1 MIKIFDYRFLKKP
14 KVSVIISAYNNNG
27 FLEKSLK
34 SILNQN
40 FRNFEIIIAN
50 DGSTDNTSK
59 IILALLKK
67 SRKSF
72 MFIDSQK
79 NYGLPYMLNKCI
91 FNSRGE
97 YISRHDVD
105 DISLINRLRIQS
117 KFLDTNKSI
126 DVVGTG
132 AFYINQKKKKKK
144 NFYARTKFK
153 YKKKF
158 FL

>member
-34 SILNQN
+34 SIVNQN

-50 DGSTDNTSK
+50 DGSTDSTSK

-72 MFIDSQK
+72 MFIDSKK

-91 FNSRGE
+91 FNSRGK

-117 KFLDTNKSI
+117 KFLDINKSI

-132 AFYINQKKKKKK
+132 ALYINQKNKKIFMPEQNLK
-144 NFYARTKFK
+144 
-153 YKKKF
+153 
-158 FL
+158 